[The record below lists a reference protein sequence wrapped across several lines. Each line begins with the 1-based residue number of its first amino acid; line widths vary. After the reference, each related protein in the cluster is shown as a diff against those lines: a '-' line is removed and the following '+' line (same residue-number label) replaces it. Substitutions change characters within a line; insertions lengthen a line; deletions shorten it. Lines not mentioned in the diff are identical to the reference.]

1 MPANKKVGIS
11 DIAKHAGVS
20 IGTVS
25 NYLNYPER
33 VSDTL
38 KTKISSAITELG
50 YVPKHS
56 HTQIPSSEAT
66 PVVGFVMT
74 DIEHS
79 LFTSIFEGVQEVCED
94 HGMQVI
100 GLNAFSDKQRQ
111 SDMIRLLIQMRV
123 AGILL
128 STVEDSPEDI
138 AAARAANI
146 PIILIDHTN
155 PRDADPVCSVMT
167 DNVSVG
173 QIAAEEL
180 IRTGCK
186 RLAFL
191 AHSFDYESVQD
202 RRLGIQKAV
211 MLAGD
216 GISVEIIDSKGLYV
230 QDGYESGLSIAKRP
244 ADKRPDGIISATDA
258 LGIGCIN
265 AILTQSD
272 IRIPEDIS
280 IISCENAKI
289 EPVGMLPLTCVEPA
303 ATDIGRKAMT
313 QTLDHIEDANAHVHG
328 TTLIKPSLIRRA
340 SSRA

>member
-38 KTKISSAITELG
+38 KAKISRSITKLG
-50 YVPKHS
+50 YVPRHS
-56 HTQIPSSEAT
+56 NAQIPRSNTT
-66 PVVGFVMT
+66 PIIGFVMT

-79 LFTSIFEGVQEVCED
+79 LFTSIFEGAQEVCED

-100 GLNAFSDKQRQ
+100 GLNALSDKQRQ
-111 SDMIRLLIQMRV
+111 SDMIRLLIQMNV
-123 AGILL
+123 TGILL
-128 STVEDSPEDI
+128 STVEDSPDDV

-155 PRDADPVCSVMT
+155 PQNADPVCSVMT
-167 DNVSVG
+167 DNVSAG

-180 IRTGCK
+180 IRTGCT

-202 RRLGIQKAV
+202 RQLGIQKAV

-216 GISVEIIDSKGLYV
+216 GISLEIINSGGLDIE
-230 QDGYESGLSIAKRP
+230 DGYEAGLHIAERP
-244 ADKRPDGIISATDA
+244 ADKRPDGIISATDT

-265 AILTQSD
+265 AFLAKSD
-272 IRIPEDIS
+272 IRVPDDIS
-280 IISCENAKI
+280 VIGCENAKA
-289 EPVGMLPLTCVEPA
+289 EPVGMLPLTCVEPPA
-303 ATDIGRKAMT
+303 ADIGRKAMT
-313 QTLDHIEDANAHVHG
+313 QLLDHIEDTNAHVHA
-328 TTLIKPSLIRRA
+328 TTLIKPTLVRRN
-340 SSRA
+340 STRR